1 MCLKSSTLRL
11 INGIPTTPLLA
22 CRHAAAGDGRK
33 VSAKGLQRMRL
44 TRTTAAMFLV
54 AASIPAF
61 ASAPWAP
68 TPNCDLSEQQVATL
82 LLPAELAELAPGFET
97 ASLVVAPALNGAIES
112 APTTVYA
119 PRELLVE
126 MAMKLRDIRYRRGGR
141 APSTGFDC
149 SGFVQYVF
157 AHALGIDLPDDS
169 VSQSTAGI
177 RVARNELKTGDL
189 VFFHTRGKGVS
200 HVGIYLDNGRFI
212 HSPSTGKRVRVDELS
227 DRYWARRYVGARRPE
242 VLSS

>member
-1 MCLKSSTLRL
+1 ML
-11 INGIPTTPLLA
+11 
-22 CRHAAAGDGRK
+22 
-33 VSAKGLQRMRL
+33 L
-44 TRTTAAMFLV
+44 TRTTAAVFLV

-61 ASAPWAP
+61 ASTPWAP
-68 TPNCDLSEQQVATL
+68 TPNCYVSDQVVVEL
-82 LLPAELAELAPGFET
+82 LTLPAELATLSLAPGFT
-97 ASLVVAPALNGAIES
+97 PASQTIEPVQQNTIES
-112 APTTVYA
+112 APTAAYE
-119 PRELLVE
+119 PRTMLVQ

-157 AHALGIDLPDDS
+157 AQALGIDLPDNS
-169 VSQSTAGI
+169 ISQSEAGV
-177 RVARNELKTGDL
+177 RVARAELKTGDL

-212 HSPSTGKRVRVDELS
+212 HSPSSGKRVRVDELS
-227 DRYWARRYVGARRPE
+227 DQYWARRYVGARRPE

>member
-1 MCLKSSTLRL
+1 M
-11 INGIPTTPLLA
+11 
-22 CRHAAAGDGRK
+22 H
-33 VSAKGLQRMRL
+33 L
-44 TRTTAAMFLV
+44 TRMTAAVFLV

-61 ASAPWAP
+61 ASTPWAQ
-68 TPNCDLSEQQVATL
+68 TPNCYLGDQVVVDPLA
-82 LLPAELAELAPGFET
+82 LPAELAMLTLSPEF
-97 ASLVVAPALNGAIES
+97 ASASTTIDPVQQDTIGS
-112 APTTVYA
+112 APTAAYE
-119 PRELLVE
+119 PRAMLVA

-157 AHALGIDLPDDS
+157 AQALGIDLPDNS
-169 VSQSTAGI
+169 ISQSEAGV
-177 RVARNELKTGDL
+177 RVARAELKTGDL

-227 DRYWARRYVGARRPE
+227 DQYWARRYVGARRPE

>member
-1 MCLKSSTLRL
+1 ML
-11 INGIPTTPLLA
+11 
-22 CRHAAAGDGRK
+22 
-33 VSAKGLQRMRL
+33 L
-44 TRTTAAMFLV
+44 TRTTAAVFLV

-61 ASAPWAP
+61 ASTPWAA
-68 TPNCDLSEQQVATL
+68 TPNCYLSDQVVVDPLA
-82 LLPAELAELAPGFET
+82 LPAELATLTLAPEF
-97 ASLVVAPALNGAIES
+97 ASASQTIDPAQQDAIES
-112 APTTVYA
+112 APTTAYE
-119 PRELLVE
+119 PRAMLVQ

-157 AHALGIDLPDDS
+157 AQALGIDLPDNS
-169 VSQSTAGI
+169 ISQSEAGV
-177 RVARNELKTGDL
+177 RVARAELKTGDL

-227 DRYWARRYVGARRPE
+227 DQYWARRYVGARRPE

>member
-1 MCLKSSTLRL
+1 ML
-11 INGIPTTPLLA
+11 
-22 CRHAAAGDGRK
+22 
-33 VSAKGLQRMRL
+33 L
-44 TRTTAAMFLV
+44 TRTTAAVFLV

-68 TPNCDLSEQQVATL
+68 TPNCYLSDQVVVDPLA
-82 LLPAELAELAPGFET
+82 LPAELATLTLAPGFES
-97 ASLVVAPALNGAIES
+97 ASQTIDPVQQDAIVS
-112 APTTVYA
+112 VSTTSYA
-119 PRELLVE
+119 PREMLVQ

-157 AHALGIDLPDDS
+157 AQALGIDLPDNS
-169 VSQSTAGI
+169 ISQAEAGV

-189 VFFHTRGKGVS
+189 VFFHTRGKGIS

-227 DRYWARRYVGARRPE
+227 DQYWARHYVGARRPE

>member
-1 MCLKSSTLRL
+1 ML
-11 INGIPTTPLLA
+11 
-22 CRHAAAGDGRK
+22 
-33 VSAKGLQRMRL
+33 L

-61 ASAPWAP
+61 ASTPWVS
-68 TPNCDLSEQQVATL
+68 TPNCYVSDQALETL
-82 LLPAELAELAPGFET
+82 ALPAELAAFAPGLE
-97 ASLVVAPALNGAIES
+97 SPALALATVEDRIEPT
-112 APTTVYA
+112 PTTSYA
-119 PRELLVE
+119 PREMLVA

-141 APSTGFDC
+141 EPSTGFDC

-157 AHALGIDLPDDS
+157 AQALGIDLPDNS
-169 VSQSTAGI
+169 ISQAEAGV
-177 RVARNELKTGDL
+177 RVARNDLKTGDL
-189 VFFHTRGKGVS
+189 VFFHTRGKGIS

-212 HSPSTGKRVRVDELS
+212 HSPSTGKRVRVDELG

>member
-1 MCLKSSTLRL
+1 ML
-11 INGIPTTPLLA
+11 
-22 CRHAAAGDGRK
+22 
-33 VSAKGLQRMRL
+33 L
-44 TRTTAAMFLV
+44 TRTTAAVFLV

-61 ASAPWAP
+61 ATAPWAP
-68 TPNCDLSEQQVATL
+68 TPNCYVSDQAVATL
-82 LLPAELAELAPGFET
+82 ALSAELAALASGLDS
-97 ASLVVAPALNGAIES
+97 ASQLLDTVQHEARDQAPATA
-112 APTTVYA
+112 YA

-141 APSTGFDC
+141 DPATGFDC

-157 AHALGIDLPDDS
+157 AHSLGIDLPD
-169 VSQSTAGI
+169 VSASQFQEGL
-177 RVARNELKTGDL
+177 RVGRSELKTGDL

>member
-1 MCLKSSTLRL
+1 ML
-11 INGIPTTPLLA
+11 
-22 CRHAAAGDGRK
+22 
-33 VSAKGLQRMRL
+33 L
-44 TRTTAAMFLV
+44 TRATAAVFLV
-54 AASIPAF
+54 AACIPAL
-61 ASAPWAP
+61 ASTPWVQA
-68 TPNCDLSEQQVATL
+68 PNCYLSDQVVTDPMA
-82 LLPAELAELAPGFET
+82 LPAELATLTLAPGFES
-97 ASLVVAPALNGAIES
+97 ASQTIDPVQQDAIVS
-112 APTTVYA
+112 VSTTSYA
-119 PRELLVE
+119 PREMLVQ

-157 AHALGIDLPDDS
+157 AQALGIDLPDNS
-169 VSQSTAGI
+169 ISQAEAGV

-189 VFFHTRGKGVS
+189 VFFHTRGKGIS

-227 DRYWARRYVGARRPE
+227 DQYWARHYVGARRPE

>member
-1 MCLKSSTLRL
+1 M
-11 INGIPTTPLLA
+11 
-22 CRHAAAGDGRK
+22 
-33 VSAKGLQRMRL
+33 RM
-44 TRTTAAMFLV
+44 TRTTAAVFLV

-61 ASAPWAP
+61 AAAPWTP
-68 TPNCDLSEQQVATL
+68 TPNCYLSEQALGTL
-82 LLPAELAELAPGFET
+82 TLPAELAAFAPG
-97 ASLVVAPALNGAIES
+97 LES
-112 APTTVYA
+112 AALTLDVVQDRIEPTPAATSYA

-157 AHALGIDLPDDS
+157 AHALGIDLPDNS
-169 VSQSTAGI
+169 VSQAEAGI
-177 RVARNELKTGDL
+177 RVGRAELKTGDL
-189 VFFHTRGKGVS
+189 VFFHTRGKGIS

-212 HSPSTGKRVRVDELS
+212 HSPSTGKRVRVDDLG

>member
-1 MCLKSSTLRL
+1 M
-11 INGIPTTPLLA
+11 
-22 CRHAAAGDGRK
+22 
-33 VSAKGLQRMRL
+33 
-44 TRTTAAMFLV
+44 TAAVFLV

-61 ASAPWAP
+61 ASTPWAP
-68 TPNCDLSEQQVATL
+68 APNCYLSDQVVLDPLA
-82 LLPAELAELAPGFET
+82 LPAELATLTLAPGFES
-97 ASLVVAPALNGAIES
+97 ASPTIDPAHQDTIES
-112 APTTVYA
+112 APTAGYE
-119 PRELLVE
+119 PRTMLVQ

-157 AHALGIDLPDDS
+157 AQALGIDLPDNS
-169 VSQSTAGI
+169 ISQSEAGV
-177 RVARNELKTGDL
+177 RVARTELKTGDL

-227 DRYWARRYVGARRPE
+227 DQYWARRYVGARRPE

>member
-1 MCLKSSTLRL
+1 
-11 INGIPTTPLLA
+11 
-22 CRHAAAGDGRK
+22 
-33 VSAKGLQRMRL
+33 V
-44 TRTTAAMFLV
+44 FLV

-61 ASAPWAP
+61 AAAPWTP
-68 TPNCDLSEQQVATL
+68 TPSCYISEQALDTL
-82 LLPAELAELAPGFET
+82 LLPAELAAFAPGLESP
-97 ASLVVAPALNGAIES
+97 SLTLAVVQDRIE
-112 APTTVYA
+112 PTPTMAYA

-169 VSQSTAGI
+169 VSQSEAGM

-200 HVGIYLDNGRFI
+200 HVGIYIDNGRFI

>member
-1 MCLKSSTLRL
+1 ML
-11 INGIPTTPLLA
+11 
-22 CRHAAAGDGRK
+22 
-33 VSAKGLQRMRL
+33 L
-44 TRTTAAMFLV
+44 TRTTAAVFLV
-54 AASIPAF
+54 AACIPAF
-61 ASAPWAP
+61 ASTPWAP
-68 TPNCDLSEQQVATL
+68 APNCYLSDQVVSDPLA
-82 LLPAELAELAPGFET
+82 LPAELATLTLAPRFES
-97 ASLVVAPALNGAIES
+97 ASTTIDPVQQEAIEA
-112 APTTVYA
+112 APTSAYE
-119 PRELLVE
+119 PRAMLVQ

-157 AHALGIDLPDDS
+157 AQALGIDLPDNS
-169 VSQSTAGI
+169 ISQSEAGV
-177 RVARNELKTGDL
+177 RVARTELKTGDL

-227 DRYWARRYVGARRPE
+227 DQYWARRYVGARRPE

>member
-1 MCLKSSTLRL
+1 ML
-11 INGIPTTPLLA
+11 
-22 CRHAAAGDGRK
+22 
-33 VSAKGLQRMRL
+33 L
-44 TRTTAAMFLV
+44 TRTTAAVFLA

-61 ASAPWAP
+61 ATAPWAP
-68 TPNCDLSEQQVATL
+68 TPSCYLSEQTVETL
-82 LLPAELAELAPGFET
+82 ALPAELAAIAMVPEFES
-97 ASLVVAPALNGAIES
+97 ASLVRDSLRRDAIAPAQPA
-112 APTTVYA
+112 AYQ
-119 PRELLVE
+119 PREMLVQ
-126 MAMKLRDIRYRRGGR
+126 MAMKLRDIRYRSGGR

-157 AHALGIDLPDDS
+157 AQALGIDLPDNS
-169 VSQSTAGI
+169 ISQAEAGI

-189 VFFHTRGKGVS
+189 VFFHTRGKGIS

-212 HSPSTGKRVRVDELS
+212 HSPSSGKRVRVDELS

>member
-1 MCLKSSTLRL
+1 M
-11 INGIPTTPLLA
+11 PLN
-22 CRHAAAGDGRK
+22 RMTAAA
-33 VSAKGLQRMRL
+33 
-44 TRTTAAMFLV
+44 FLV

-61 ASAPWAP
+61 ASTPWAP
-68 TPNCDLSEQQVATL
+68 TPNCYISDQAVIDPLA
-82 LLPAELAELAPGFET
+82 LPAELATLTLAPGFES
-97 ASLVVAPALNGAIES
+97 ASPTVDRVQQDTIES
-112 APTTVYA
+112 APTAAYE
-119 PRELLVE
+119 PRAVLVQ

-157 AHALGIDLPDDS
+157 AQALGIDLPDNS
-169 VSQSTAGI
+169 ISQSEAGV
-177 RVARNELKTGDL
+177 RVARTELKTGDL

-227 DRYWARRYVGARRPE
+227 DQYWARRYVGARRPE